1 MTSRTASVGVIMHR
15 TKARVLATHV
25 QTLSWRTRL
34 ALILAAAATFLALGA
49 ASARAA
55 PAEHHGWSGYDS
67 STLLQLSGTIQD
79 VQYGNPHVML
89 TLVVPPEP
97 EEDGSIV
104 DEPALLTVV
113 LAPPFRSESRGL
125 AREMLA
131 PGVDATVEGYLHR
144 SDTTE
149 LRAERIRIGELSVEL
164 R

>member
-1 MTSRTASVGVIMHR
+1 MHR
-15 TKARVLATHV
+15 TKARVVATRVH
-25 QTLSWRTRL
+25 TLSWWGRL
-34 ALILAAAATFLALGA
+34 ALVLTAAATFLTIGA
-49 ASARAA
+49 ASAWAA
-55 PAEHHGWSGYDS
+55 PAAHHGWSGYDS

-97 EEDGSIV
+97 EDDGSIV
-104 DEPALLTVV
+104 DEPAQLTIV

-131 PGVDATVEGYLHR
+131 PGVEATVEGYLHR
-144 SDTTE
+144 TETME
-149 LRAERIRIGELSVEL
+149 LRAERIRIGELAVEL